1 MTIGTRFN
9 PQELCSRKL
18 WELINNNRRDDDDR
32 RLLEA
37 AIAELEERRSYLAE
51 LQDFGKSHAHN

>member
-1 MTIGTRFN
+1 MTTGTTFN

-18 WELINNNRRDDDDR
+18 WELINNNHANNEAKQ
-32 RLLEA
+32 LLEA

-51 LQDFGKSHAHN
+51 LQNIGDTGAHT